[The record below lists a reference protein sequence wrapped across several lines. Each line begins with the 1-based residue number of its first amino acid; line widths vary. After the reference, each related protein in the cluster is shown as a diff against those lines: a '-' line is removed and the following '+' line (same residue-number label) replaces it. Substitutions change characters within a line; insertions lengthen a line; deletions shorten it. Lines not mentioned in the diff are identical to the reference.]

1 LPLWDR
7 YGAAIVPAMLIDGE
21 LALYSGVPT
30 KEKIVWVISKHD
42 AASHQGEKET
52 DNKREPHPEDEGKA

>member
-21 LALYSGVPT
+21 LALYSGVRT
-30 KEKIVWVISKHD
+30 KEKIV
-42 AASHQGEKET
+42 
-52 DNKREPHPEDEGKA
+52 